1 MKRLSK
7 YYLNS
12 ILAIFLVITSVS
24 VTGQNTRFD
33 VPSEIRIGD
42 SAQNLSSWLNKYASP
57 YWVYTNFL
65 QTNDVA
71 GFYQPLAVNLTS
83 IGGLAN
89 SSGWLKNNGSGSFS
103 YSTPS
108 YTDVGAAAAAHT
120 HSGEYEP
127 ANANIQAHVT
137 STHVG
142 TTGTNATGTWG
153 ISISGSA
160 STLSTGRSIY
170 GNSFNG
176 SADLS
181 QVIASTYGGT
191 GNGFT
196 KISGPATSEKTFT
209 LPNASTTIRTF
220 ADIEPMFGTGID
232 STLMLTTLKFPM
244 GYSQGVVIDTIIC
257 IATTTASGGS
267 VNVTPKLFYGTDIS
281 ATGTAVI
288 TSPSAVTSKSTATKV
303 SSFNNATV
311 AKGNMIWLT
320 FTDVTT
326 KPRNFMVQIIGH
338 KQ

>member
-7 YYLNS
+7 FYRYG
-12 ILAIFLVITSVS
+12 ILIMLLAVTFVT

-42 SAQNLSSWLNKYASP
+42 SAQNLSSWAFKYATP
-57 YWVYTNFL
+57 AWVYNNFL
-65 QTNDVA
+65 DTNDVV

-89 SSGWLKNNGSGSFS
+89 GSGWLKNNGSGSFS
-103 YSTPS
+103 YSTPT
-108 YTDVGAAAAAHT
+108 YTDVGAAAAGHN
-120 HSGEYEP
+120 HSGDYEP

-142 TTGTNATGTWG
+142 TSGTNATGTWG
-153 ISISGSA
+153 ISITGSA
-160 STLSTGRSIY
+160 STLTTGRSIY

-196 KISGPATSEKTFT
+196 KFSGPATSEKTFT
-209 LPNASTTIRTF
+209 LPNTSTTIKTN
-220 ADIEPMFGTGID
+220 ADIEPMFGSGVD
-232 STLMLTTLKFPM
+232 STLMLTTLKFPI
-244 GYSQGVVIDTIIC
+244 GYSQGLVIDTIIY
-257 IATTTASGGS
+257 ISTTTASGGS
-267 VNVTPKLFYGTDIS
+267 CNVTPKIFYGTDIS
-281 ATGTAVI
+281 ASGTAVI
-288 TSPSAVTSKSTATKV
+288 TSPGAVTSRSTATKV
-303 SSFNNATV
+303 STFDNATV
-311 AKGNMIWLT
+311 SAGNMIWLT